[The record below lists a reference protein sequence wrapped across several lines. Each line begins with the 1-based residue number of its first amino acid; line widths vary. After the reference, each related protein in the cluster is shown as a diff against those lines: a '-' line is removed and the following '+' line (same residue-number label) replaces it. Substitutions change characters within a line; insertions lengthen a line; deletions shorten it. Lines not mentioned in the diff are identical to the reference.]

1 MVTPSCKHD
10 QVKRFGHDRY
20 GNQRF
25 RCVLCGKTWIAEK
38 PQGQL
43 GPMRLPVK
51 TAKIALQLLL
61 EGGSIRS
68 TERITHVHRDTIC
81 RLIVRFGDACRDF
94 LDQRMRGL
102 TLTHLQFDE
111 QWTYV
116 AKKQARLTTG
126 ERQQRYDIGDIY
138 LWTCIDRKTKLLPS
152 FLIGKRSADN
162 ARRFMMDVAGR
173 LVFPTAHASDPHA
186 YQQGGYAPIVQIS
199 TDGFA
204 AYPEAVD
211 LAFGSYAKYGT
222 IVKDYRNATM
232 IYTPSEMVGTQRN
245 GIRGIGKGQEWS
257 ICTSHVE
264 RLNGTQRLF
273 LKRLNRLTLCFSKK
287 LRNLEAAFAMFAAY
301 YNFCW
306 RTRKPGKSGKRRP
319 TAAMMAKLTDHLW
332 GFDEFF
338 DAVLKPAT
346 QS

>member
-1 MVTPSCKHD
+1 
-10 QVKRFGHDRY
+10 
-20 GNQRF
+20 
-25 RCVLCGKTWIAEK
+25 
-38 PQGQL
+38 
-43 GPMRLPVK
+43 MRLPVK
-51 TAKIALQLLL
+51 MAKLALQLLL
-61 EGGSIRS
+61 EGNSIRS
-68 TERITHVHRDTIC
+68 TERITRIHRDTIC
-81 RLIVRFGDACRDF
+81 RLIVRFGDACREF
-94 LDQRMRGL
+94 LDKRMQNL

-116 AKKQARLTTG
+116 AKKQARLTIT
-126 ERQQRYDIGDIY
+126 EREAAYDVGDIY
-138 LWTCIDRKTKLLPS
+138 LWTCVDRKTKLMPS

-162 ARRFMMDVAGR
+162 ARRFMLDVASR

-186 YQQGGYAPIVQIS
+186 YRPGGYEPLIQIS

-211 LAFGSYAKYGT
+211 LAFGPYARYGT
-222 IVKDYRNATM
+222 IIKDYKNAAM
-232 IYTPSEMVGTQRN
+232 IYTPSEMVGTKRT

-301 YNFCW
+301 YNFVW
-306 RTRKPGKSGKRRP
+306 RTRKPGKVGKKRP

-332 GFDEFF
+332 GFDELF
-338 DAVLKPAT
+338 DAVLSRPAT